1 MFMKRLFSIA
11 AFAAMAMVGMM
22 PAQAQ
27 VTSGSGAGENGGTGF
42 NCGAGMT
49 YQVVN
54 GMARCTSASPTGPVA
69 QASCAAKA
77 YTSGACAFDIQ
88 AATSGSTTVT
98 STKTSGYTGAVTAT
112 CNAGSWVVNS
122 STCAANPCPAATV
135 TSGACSYTL
144 PATASG
150 SSTSASNSTA
160 GYTGSATAS
169 CNAGAWTL
177 TGSSCNKVLA
187 DCASATL
194 KWGTACQATVSAS
207 KSGGSL
213 TLTNTVAGYTGSAG
227 YACYDG
233 SWQGPTA
240 ASCNAVPTP
249 TCPSPAPATTQTL
262 ACDPGYVGA
271 ITETRTTTCNAG
283 TGWNWQTTSWSVTSN
298 TCSLATATL
307 YSCPATITAGGPDRW
322 DHTIAVLSLKDA
334 NPSGKT
340 PDGHAYCLYEAN
352 VGGDRMAG
360 VFDRVV
366 GKAVDYYPLFK
377 DVKNASK
384 GWGITQLQ
392 NWRNS
397 AAANSAADPNYSIHM
412 ENSGALPYGSSDSE
426 LVFQGYEP
434 VYAGSDN
441 KIQGAYCSNRWSS
454 SAREYGFYPGTCYK
468 DGSGNFKPMCLIDT
482 APDTMLGTMARQNG
496 VTRVHAG
503 GDVSPMYWRNWFQP
517 AWTSRLGS
525 QMIHWTLTTRMQQ
538 TDTWSTGYVWF
549 QNIRCGQDPV
559 SASDYVSKNK
569 AAAGAMSY
577 SVGAAQDVDGLSSNV
592 GQGNPFGTWK
602 GSFYPNGTVG
612 DIYSPV
618 P

>member
-169 CNAGAWTL
+169 CKAGAWTL

-334 NPSGKT
+334 NPSGTT

-366 GKAVDYYPLFK
+366 GKAVDYYPLFAE
-377 DVKNASK
+377 VRT
-384 GWGITQLQ
+384 G
-392 NWRNS
+392 
-397 AAANSAADPNYSIHM
+397 
-412 ENSGALPYGSSDSE
+412 SGASASAQNATVAKIQATCATKPDGWPPTTCQSHTGIGGNGSTTLLTSMSPGYSDAV
-426 LVFQGYEP
+426 LKFVRYEP

-441 KIQGAYCSNRWSS
+441 HIQGAYCSNQGPSNPGQ
-454 SAREYGFYPGTCYK
+454 YGFFPGTCHTNGK
-468 DGSGNFKPMCLIDT
+468 GGFWGMCLVDV
-482 APDTMLGTMARQNG
+482 DSQSLLGVQAAMRG
-496 VTRVHAG
+496 VSRVHGG
-503 GDVSPMYWRNWFQP
+503 GDDSYKFWRNQFQP
-517 AWTSRLGS
+517 AFLASYPVNVWIDFYSGGGQNR
-525 QMIHWTLTTRMQQ
+525 
-538 TDTWSTGYVWF
+538 TDEWINVT
-549 QNIRCGQDPV
+549 NISFPWKVSCGADPV
-559 SASDYVSKNK
+559 NDPNYVKTNQSKRSAVYPTDDDMNYN
-569 AAAGAMSY
+569 
-577 SVGAAQDVDGLSSNV
+577 
-592 GQGNPFGTWK
+592 GNPFGTYK
-602 GSFYPNGTVG
+602 GTYYNQ
-612 DIYSPV
+612 
-618 P
+618 